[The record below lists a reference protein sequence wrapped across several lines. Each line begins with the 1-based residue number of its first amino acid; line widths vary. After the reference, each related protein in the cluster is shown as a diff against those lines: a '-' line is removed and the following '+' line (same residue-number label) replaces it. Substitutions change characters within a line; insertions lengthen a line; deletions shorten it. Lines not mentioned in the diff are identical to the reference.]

1 MVELFNTLLTQPLFN
16 LMVFLY
22 NFIPGKD
29 LGVSIIIMTFLI
41 KLVLYPL
48 ASQSIKS
55 QKALQELQP
64 KMNEIKKKHKDDREA
79 QARAMMEL
87 YKNEKVNPLSSC
99 LPLLIQLPFL
109 IAVFHVFN
117 RGLHPESLGQLYSF
131 IQNPGTLN
139 ATSLGIIDLSAP
151 NIYLALLTGIAQYF
165 QTRMLTHKSQPKVS
179 GAKDEDMMAQ
189 MNRQM
194 MYFMPVVTVV
204 IGATLPAGLILY
216 WFTMTLLTIGQQKL
230 LFKQKPVEAL
240 VKTNNKLSEKSNE
253 NVK

>member
-131 IQNPGTLN
+131 IQ
-139 ATSLGIIDLSAP
+139 
-151 NIYLALLTGIAQYF
+151 
-165 QTRMLTHKSQPKVS
+165 
-179 GAKDEDMMAQ
+179 
-189 MNRQM
+189 
-194 MYFMPVVTVV
+194 
-204 IGATLPAGLILY
+204 
-216 WFTMTLLTIGQQKL
+216 
-230 LFKQKPVEAL
+230 
-240 VKTNNKLSEKSNE
+240 
-253 NVK
+253 